1 MINKINNKYKLYR
14 TTNSKKKV
22 LSYRIVGSLLNI
34 FDFLL
39 LLQLFWSF
47 MFYEYKK
54 FFFSYQ
60 KRLER
65 KK

>member
-1 MINKINNKYKLYR
+1 MLDKINNKYKLYR
-14 TTNSKKKV
+14 TTNSKKKA
-22 LSYRIVGSLLNI
+22 LSYRIVDSLLNI
-34 FDFLL
+34 FEVLL

-47 MFYEYKK
+47 MYYEYKK